1 MKNLSKIQNNINNVN
16 FADINE
22 IMNNVSNHVPE
33 WTNRPIDQENIL
45 INSCEKKA
53 WYKGINAQNL
63 KKVGAAG
70 YIQGVFFTGP
80 KKF

>member
-1 MKNLSKIQNNINNVN
+1 MKNVSKIKNNINNVN

-53 WYKGINAQNL
+53 
-63 KKVGAAG
+63 
-70 YIQGVFFTGP
+70 
-80 KKF
+80 